1 MNARLNNPAITD
13 CAIADI
19 GLAEWGRKEIKIA
32 ETEMPGLMAI
42 REEFAAAKPLK
53 GARITGSIHMT
64 IQTAVLVETLQA
76 LGASVRW
83 ASCNIF
89 STQDHAAA
97 ALVAEGT
104 PVFAHKG
111 ETLAEY
117 WDFTHRIFEFG
128 AAGTEGEGPNMILDD
143 GGDATLLMILGQKA
157 EKDLSV
163 ISQPTSEEE
172 TCLFAA
178 IKAKLA
184 QDPTWY
190 TRKAAQIIGVTEETT
205 TGVHRLKEMS
215 AKGTLPFRAINVN
228 DSVTKSKFDN
238 LYGCRESLV
247 DGIKRATDVMIAGK
261 VAVVAG
267 YGDVGKGSA
276 QALRALSA
284 QVWVTECDPICA
296 LQAAMEGYRVVTMDY
311 AADKADIFVTATG
324 NFQVITHEH
333 MKAMKDQAIVCNIGH
348 FDNEIDV
355 ASLKQYQWE
364 EIKPQVD
371 HIIFPGV
378 DGRPGKRII
387 LLAQGRLVNLGCG
400 TGHPSYVMSSSF
412 ANQVIAQIELFGN
425 TDKYPVGV
433 YVLPKH
439 LDEKVA
445 RLQLKK
451 LGAQLTELSDAQ
463 ATYIGVKKEGPYKP
477 EHYRY

>member
-1 MNARLNNPAITD
+1 MNAVLKPT
-13 CAIADI
+13 ADYAVADTS
-19 GLAEWGRKEIKIA
+19 LAAWGRKEIKIA

-42 REEFAAAKPLK
+42 REEFAKSQPLK

-76 LGASVRW
+76 LGAKVRW
-83 ASCNIF
+83 ASCNIY

-97 ALVAEGT
+97 ALVEQGT

-111 ETLAEY
+111 ESLAEY

-128 AAGTEGEGPNMILDD
+128 SKGSEGEGPNMILDD
-143 GGDATLLMILGQKA
+143 GGDATLLMILGQRA
-157 EKDLSV
+157 EKDASV
-163 ISQPTSEEE
+163 VAKPTSEEE

-184 QDPTWY
+184 VDATWY

-205 TGVHRLKEMS
+205 TGVHRLNEMS

-247 DGIKRATDVMIAGK
+247 DAIKRATDVMIAGK

-284 QVWVTECDPICA
+284 QVWVTEVDPINA
-296 LQAAMEGYRVVTMDY
+296 LQAAMEGFKVVTMEY
-311 AADKADIFVTATG
+311 AADKADIFVSATG
-324 NFQVITHEH
+324 NVSVITRAH
-333 MKAMKDQAIVCNIGH
+333 MAAMKDQAIVCNIGH

-355 ASLKQYQWE
+355 AAIADCTWE

-371 HIIFPGV
+371 HVIFP
-378 DGRPGKRII
+378 DGKRII
-387 LLAQGRLVNLGCG
+387 MLAKGRLVNLGCG
-400 TGHPSYVMSSSF
+400 TGHPSFVMSSSF
-412 ANQVIAQIELFGN
+412 ANQTIAQIELFTKSANYETG
-425 TDKYPVGV
+425 KV

-445 RLQLKK
+445 RLHLKK
-451 LGAQLTELSDAQ
+451 VGAMLTELSDAQ
-463 ATYIGVKKEGPYKP
+463 AAYIGVDKAGPFKP
-477 EHYRY
+477 DTYRY